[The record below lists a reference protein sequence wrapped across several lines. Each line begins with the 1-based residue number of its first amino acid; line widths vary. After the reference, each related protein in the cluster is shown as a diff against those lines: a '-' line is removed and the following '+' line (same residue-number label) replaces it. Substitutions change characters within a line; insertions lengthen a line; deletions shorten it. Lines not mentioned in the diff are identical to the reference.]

1 MSRVKDA
8 PTTIKILLM
17 AIVLILLP
25 GALLSYISYVSVNE
39 RATQLE
45 AGYRGTLYV
54 VRDRIELETLKL
66 QQALRSSLGDA
77 GGSPARLTG
86 VRELLTQIAA
96 NHSWLR
102 RPFLAG
108 PDGEVVTS
116 SISTGWAKPPQP
128 RVSWTPPLR
137 DLVSRAEAA
146 EFVGRDPAGALR
158 LYVQALGRA
167 RSPDERA
174 ELLSRAGRC
183 RFKAGD
189 FQRGIQDYRQL
200 LDLSETA
207 FMVGEIPAFIV
218 ALSQIADGYAGL
230 GDEKGRIGV
239 LLQLYRRLL
248 DHPWD
253 MSATVCAHYLR
264 QTGQQLEAYVARPD
278 SDHSVLD
285 VPGRRALK
293 QQEADRLAS
302 VTHLDWIEHALL
314 TEIASERNR
323 SFVDP
328 SIGHVSATREGTR
341 VSVGY
346 FQVHGTPP
354 DPGRWLLG
362 YELDGDEL
370 MKSLLPAVLESVGL
384 GGDVR
389 VGILDEGSR
398 MRFPQAAAV
407 PSAFLASSHFTEI
420 LPSWQIALF
429 HPDGR
434 SVSELMWREKATS
447 LAFLGGTLLIM
458 LLGVGLTVRAAAHE
472 VALSK
477 LKSDFVS
484 NVSHEFKTPLALIR
498 MFGETLEAGTVE
510 DESKRRE
517 FYGIIRAESER
528 LTYLINRVLD
538 FSRIEA
544 GVKQF
549 NFREVD
555 VTDMV
560 RKTLDT
566 YRLQIRDRGFTIDA
580 ELPSHPVIGRSDPD
594 AISETLLNLLDNATK
609 YSGDSRQISVSM
621 AATESAVTVSVE
633 DHGVGIPKE
642 DLPNI
647 FGKFYRA
654 HTQQTRETP
663 GSGLGLTLVKHIVE
677 AHGGRVEVQSEVGR
691 GSRFSFSIPLR
702 G

>member
-25 GALLSYISYVSVNE
+25 GAVLSYVSYTSVNE
-39 RATQLE
+39 RARWLE
-45 AGYRGTLYV
+45 AGYRGTLYM

-66 QQALRSSLGDA
+66 QQALRTSLGDV
-77 GGSPARLTG
+77 GRNPASLAAA
-86 VRELLTQIAA
+86 RELLTQVAA

-102 RPFLAG
+102 RLFLAG

-116 SISTGWAKPPQP
+116 SISTGWATPRQQP
-128 RVSWTPPLR
+128 VSWTPALR
-137 DLVSRAEAA
+137 DLVSRAEGA
-146 EFVGRDPAGALR
+146 EFAGRDPAGALR
-158 LYVQALGRA
+158 FYVLALGRT

-174 ELLSRAGRC
+174 ELLSRVGRC

-189 FQRGIQDYRQL
+189 FQRGIQNYRQL

-264 QTGQQLEAYVARPD
+264 QTGRQLEAYVARPD

-285 VPGRRALK
+285 APGIRALR

-302 VTHLDWIEHALL
+302 VAHLDWIEHALL

-323 SFVDP
+323 SLVDP
-328 SIGHVSATREGTR
+328 SIGHVSATREGIR

-346 FQVHGTPP
+346 FQVQGTPP

-407 PSAFLASSHFTEI
+407 PSAFLASGHFTEI
-420 LPSWQIALF
+420 LPSWQLALF

-447 LAFLGGTLLIM
+447 LAFLGGTLLVM

-498 MFGETLEAGTVE
+498 MFGETLETGAVE

-528 LTYLINRVLD
+528 LTHLINRVLD

-544 GVKQF
+544 GVKQY
-549 NFREVD
+549 NVREAD
-555 VTDMV
+555 VADVV
-560 RKTLDT
+560 RRTVDT
-566 YRLQIRDRGFTIDA
+566 YRLQTRDRGFTIDA
-580 ELPSHPVIGRSDPD
+580 ELPPNPVIGRIDPD

-609 YSGDSRQISVSM
+609 YSGDSRQIGVSM
-621 AATESAVTVSVE
+621 AATESAVTISVE

-677 AHGGRVEVQSEVGR
+677 AHGGHVDVQSEPGH